1 MQVADQALSSV
12 KEQRNAEIAGAL
24 EKIRAI
30 ETENGVNRE
39 ALNEIKAVM
48 LELAAKKELFPE
60 EDFPPNA
67 NEKGYFPVY
76 RLSEDQDRRFALYM
90 STSIGEKN
98 VPPHNHTTWAVIAGV
113 QGEEENRFYERADGG
128 SGPGEGSVNQVGG
141 ETVRPDVGVCLMP
154 DDIHSI
160 HPRNERPS
168 LHLHVYGMSLEN
180 LPNRLVFN
188 QEEGTCKV
196 FPASPNIVEAR

>member
-1 MQVADQALSSV
+1 MQVADQALSSI

-30 ETENGVNRE
+30 ETERGVNRE
-39 ALNEIKAVM
+39 ALNEIKVVM

-90 STSIGEKN
+90 STSIGEKD
-98 VPPHNHTTWAVIAGV
+98 VPPHDHTTWAVIAGV

-128 SGPGEGSVNQVGG
+128 SGPGEGRVNQVGG
-141 ETVRPDVGVCLMP
+141 ETVRPGVGVCLMP
-154 DDIHSI
+154 EDIHSI

-168 LHLHVYGMSLEN
+168 LHLHLYGMSLEN
-180 LPNRLVFN
+180 LPDRLVFD
-188 QEEGTCKV
+188 QQEGTCKV
-196 FPASPNIVEAR
+196 FPPSPNIIDAR